1 MVDIVVQ
8 RGAADRPGND
18 IQEPLL
24 ATLGAAY
31 ERGNAEIKRG
41 ALHDELTMRV
51 KYQPAVAVGD
61 SIRVVDSWQ
70 GTYIARVT
78 GITHTAADGTI
89 TTTLELWRPLS

>member
-31 ERGNAEIKRG
+31 ERGNAEINRG

-51 KYQPAVAVGD
+51 KYQPTVAVGD

-78 GITHTAADGTI
+78 GITHISADGTI